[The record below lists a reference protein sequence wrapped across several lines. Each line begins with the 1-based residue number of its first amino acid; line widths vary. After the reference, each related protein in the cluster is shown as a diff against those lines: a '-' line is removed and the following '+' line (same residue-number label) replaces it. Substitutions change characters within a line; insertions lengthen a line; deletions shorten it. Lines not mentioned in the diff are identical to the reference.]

1 MGKSTIVIPVMTAVV
16 LLASVAPSAAAPA
29 ASAGINE
36 KPTASA
42 TDPNVVRWTDEFGA
56 AHETRALSRQEI
68 IDRGMDKNL
77 DMAKQRSTPPTIIR
91 KSDTAAEAPRP
102 TKRTNGDDVGFA
114 GCWQDIGTYGNDDLW
129 GTYQV
134 DWCGDGSW
142 ITYNTQ
148 SCWGGEDN
156 TPTYQYL
163 GCSVSPRY
171 GVGWNVLDVRH
182 EFDLCYVYN
191 PLWGTCLAHH
201 RPWNWYRY
209 GANGSVTW
217 IAS

>member
-1 MGKSTIVIPVMTAVV
+1 
-16 LLASVAPSAAAPA
+16 
-29 ASAGINE
+29 
-36 KPTASA
+36 
-42 TDPNVVRWTDEFGA
+42 
-56 AHETRALSRQEI
+56 
-68 IDRGMDKNL
+68 MDKNL

-191 PLWGTCLAHH
+191 PLWGTCSLTTVHGTGTATERTAASRGLPASGKELAL
-201 RPWNWYRY
+201 
-209 GANGSVTW
+209 ANQ
-217 IAS
+217 AN